1 MTSQSCLKQS
11 AWFLNEMARTKMK
24 LCILIDGISNSG
36 GTDRVASLISG
47 LFVKNGIETSIYSMS
62 SGKPYYDFDQRVVIE
77 SPKYSSRSRNLL
89 DYGFS
94 IKREKF
100 DFVIVLS
107 MGKLSAQAVPL
118 LKMIN
123 VKAKV
128 ICNDHVS
135 FKSFSKAKQIIKWPA
150 YKMADEIVVLTESD
164 RRYLAEK
171 LGSKVKV
178 VRNCSPYEHATL
190 DVDQIAKKV
199 KIVLAV
205 GRLTYQKNFER
216 LLSNWIKINSEGW
229 KLVIVGSGEDRE
241 QLEAFISK
249 NNINNVSIENPGH
262 NLDEW
267 YKKSS
272 LLVMT
277 SRYEGLPMVL
287 IEAKNFGVPA
297 VAFDCETGP
306 IEIIKDDGFV
316 IDYDDDAAFVR
327 KIEELLKDDRQRLEL
342 SLRSLHNSRIF
353 TGDEIYKE
361 WVSILV

>member
-1 MTSQSCLKQS
+1 
-11 AWFLNEMARTKMK
+11 MK

-36 GTDRVASLISG
+36 GTDRVASLISA
-47 LFVKNGIETSIYSMS
+47 LFVKNGVETSIYSMS
-62 SGKPYYDFDQRVVIE
+62 SGKPYYDFDPRVVIKL
-77 SPKYSSRSRNLL
+77 PKYKSRNRNLL
-89 DYGFS
+89 DYSFS
-94 IKREKF
+94 IKSEKF
-100 DFVIVLS
+100 DYVIVLS
-107 MGKLSAQAVPL
+107 MGRLSAQAVPL
-118 LKMIN
+118 LKLIN

-135 FKSFSKAKQIIKWPA
+135 FKSFSRVKQIIKWPA

-190 DVDQIAKKV
+190 DVSHIAKKE

-216 LLSNWIKINSEGW
+216 LLSNWVKIDSDGW
-229 KLVIVGSGEDRE
+229 KLVIVGNGEDRE
-241 QLEAFISK
+241 LLDEFITK
-249 NNINNVSIENPGH
+249 HNINNVSIENPGH

-297 VAFDCETGP
+297 VAFNCETGP

-316 IDYDDDAAFVR
+316 IDYDNDAEFVE
-327 KIEELLKDDRQRLEL
+327 KIEELLKDDELRLDL
-342 SLRSLHNSRIF
+342 SRRSLNNSRIF